1 MTAPVQLDSTSH
13 DRPSVAVI
21 TAGHKQ
27 HDQHLDQIGGMAR
40 AVVAPD
46 LHVVISMGDRDL
58 TRGRVPL
65 GHDRWQTIVR
75 ATPPGPLHARRVLA
89 RDAGARVA
97 IEAGAELLIFLDA
110 DALPSLHLVER
121 YAEALARPSDAPQVL
136 CGALVDP
143 GPRPAAGYAWS
154 RLDQLVVAD
163 PGTTALAAGEVA
175 PEPRIECFRSASFG
189 ITAAD
194 VQAIGGMLGPELE
207 AGEHDLDLVS
217 RLQATGGSLSWLGG
231 VAALRRPRSLA
242 DVTPVELDTLA
253 RAANRFEE
261 RWDTRLTAVPALI
274 AAERAGLL
282 HRRDDGLWS
291 RVDLADGAST
301 ERVTAP
307 AMGGRA

>member
-1 MTAPVQLDSTSH
+1 MTAPAQSGSGSQ
-13 DRPSVAVI
+13 DRPAVAVI

-27 HDQHLDQIGGMAR
+27 HDQHLDQIGGLAR

-65 GHDRWQTIVR
+65 SHDRWHTIVR

-89 RDAGARVA
+89 RDAGARAA

-121 YAEALARPSDAPQVL
+121 YAEALARPSDAPRVL

-143 GPRPAAGYAWS
+143 GPRPAAGYVWS
-154 RLDQLVVAD
+154 HLDQLVAAD
-163 PGTTALAAGEVA
+163 PGTVALAAGEEA
-175 PEPRIECFRSASFG
+175 AEPRLECFRSASFG

-194 VQAIGGMLGPELE
+194 VEKIGGMLGPELE
-207 AGEHDLDLVS
+207 TGEHDLDLVS
-217 RLQATGGSLSWLGG
+217 RLRASGGSMSWLGG

-242 DVTPVELDTLA
+242 AVTPIELDTLA
-253 RAANRFEE
+253 RAANRFEQ
-261 RWDTRLTAVPALI
+261 RWNTRLTAVPALV

-282 HRRDDGLWS
+282 HRQDDGSWS
-291 RVDLADGAST
+291 RVEAA
-301 ERVTAP
+301 A
-307 AMGGRA
+307 